1 VTIVLLD
8 DWPLGPA
15 TGLALLGSALA
26 VALAGTGVLV
36 ASHPRRGRAPSD
48 EVAEELARSARVR
61 RYLRRRFDPGRAT
74 GLALTAAL
82 LVIFLTAL
90 AFGQVAD
97 MVTSRTGLHRLDAAA
112 AHWGAAHATR
122 TSTDVLLGL
131 TWLGSTPVIIA
142 VTVVLG
148 LLEWYRRKR
157 WTVLAFMVMVISGQ
171 NLIANGIKL
180 FVHRERPPVPH
191 LAASSGWSFPSG
203 HTAAAAATCAA
214 VALLL
219 GRGRRWPVKAW
230 LGTGAA
236 AVVLAVAS
244 SRVLLGVHWLTDVIA
259 GAALGFAWFAV
270 CSIAFGG
277 TILRFGATA
286 EQARVAARREEATHR
301 PAHRDGPP

>member
-1 VTIVLLD
+1 MSLQLD

-15 TGLALLGSALA
+15 TSLVLLGLGSA
-26 VALAGTGVLV
+26 VALATTGMLV
-36 ASHPRRGRAPSD
+36 ASRPRRGRGASG
-48 EVAEELARSARVR
+48 EVAEELARSARMR
-61 RYLRRRFDPGRAT
+61 RYLRRRFDPERAT

-97 MVTSRTGLHRLDAAA
+97 MVTARTGLYRLDASAA
-112 AHWGAAHATR
+112 SWGAAHATR

-131 TWLGSTPVIIA
+131 TWLGSTVVVIAFTAAI
-142 VTVVLG
+142 G
-148 LLEWYRRKR
+148 LLDWYRRKR
-157 WTVLAFMVMVISGQ
+157 WTVLAFMVMVIWGQ
-171 NLIANGIKL
+171 SLIVNGIKV
-180 FVHRERPPVPH
+180 FVHRDRPPVPH
-191 LAASSGWSFPSG
+191 LTASSGWSFPSG
-203 HTAAAAATCAA
+203 HTAAAAATYAA
-214 VALLL
+214 LALLL

-230 LGTGAA
+230 LGTAAA
-236 AVVLAVAS
+236 AVLLAVAS

-286 EQARVAARREEATHR
+286 EQAQAAAQRFQA
-301 PAHRDGPP
+301 GLPP